1 MAFSR
6 EARLPFLDY
15 DLVDYCLTLPDSLY
29 INDGWQKIILREA
42 TEGIIPEE
50 IRWRTDKVGYAAPLD
65 IWMRRDLKDWTEER
79 IYDSQLLNIPG
90 YDRTAVETLWKDHL
104 IEKANNSWALWRW
117 VSLSEWLDL
126 KNIGTWRSGME
137 THLSL

>member
-29 INDGWQKIILREA
+29 INDGWQKIVLREA
-42 TEGIIPEE
+42 TKGVIPEE

-79 IYDSQLLNIPG
+79 IYDSQLLDIPD
-90 YDRTAVETLWKDHL
+90 YDRTTIESLWKDHQN
-104 IEKANNSWALWRW
+104 EKANNSWALWRW

-137 THLSL
+137 THLSH